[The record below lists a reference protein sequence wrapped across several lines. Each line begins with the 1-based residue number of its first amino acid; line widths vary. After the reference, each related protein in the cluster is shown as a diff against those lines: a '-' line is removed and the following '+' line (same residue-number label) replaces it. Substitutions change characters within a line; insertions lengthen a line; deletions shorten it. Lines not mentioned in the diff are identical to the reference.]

1 MSPENPDT
9 QRLVT
14 LERQVRRL
22 QRTVLAFGAI
32 GAAAVIVAFRTPPD
46 EIVRTRQLVIEDES
60 GRPRVIL
67 GAPIADLEG
76 RKRSD
81 PSVGMLV
88 LDEDGVDRLS
98 LGSPSIAPQ
107 IAGKVVRRIAAS
119 SGVVVN
125 DAKGNERTGYGY
137 LENGSVVLGLDHEDG
152 EGVMLFINPSTGY
165 SGFLVNGRGGQGD
178 RQRVFLGA
186 KLGEEATGPGT
197 LVLNRPDASWHTFI
211 TAKEPGE
218 LPLVELYDGKG
229 GTRRVTGEPADD
241 K

>member
-9 QRLVT
+9 RRLVA

-22 QRTVLAFGAI
+22 QRIVLLFGAI
-32 GAAAVIVAFRTPPD
+32 GTAAVIVAFRTPPD
-46 EIVRTRQLVIEDES
+46 EVVRTKQLVIEDDS

-67 GAPIADLEG
+67 GAPVGSLAG
-76 RKRSD
+76 RRRSD
-81 PSVGMLV
+81 PSIGMLV

-98 LGSPSIAPQ
+98 VGSPTIAPQ
-107 IAGKVVRRIAAS
+107 IAGKVARRIASS

-152 EGVMLFINPSTGY
+152 EGVMLFINPSMGY
-165 SGFLVNGRGGQGD
+165 SGFLVNGAGGQGD

-186 KLGEEATGPGT
+186 KLGPDSTGPGT
-197 LVLNRPDASWHTFI
+197 LVLNRPDASRHTFI
-211 TAKEPGE
+211 TADEAGE

-229 GTRRVTGEPADD
+229 DARRVTGEPAE
-241 K
+241 KK